1 MAKDQKTH
9 SGGAQDGQ
17 GSALRNVILL
27 ALPLFSFQRNVL
39 NLVKTGLERATGVR
53 PVQNLLLS
61 EMQAALMILDPE
73 RKWRNRLGVD
83 LENKLKGLV
92 EETTGKVI
100 SGSVQLVDAQKA
112 VAEGVIEVLQALK
125 DAPKRGRTERT

>member
-9 SGGAQDGQ
+9 SDGAQDGQ
-17 GSALRNVILL
+17 GSALSNVILL
-27 ALPLFSFQRNVL
+27 ALPLFCFQRNVL
-39 NLVKTGLERATGVR
+39 NLVKAGLERAAGVR
-53 PVQNLLLS
+53 PVQNLLLH

-92 EETTGKVI
+92 EETTGKVNF
-100 SGSVQLVDAQKA
+100 
-112 VAEGVIEVLQALK
+112 
-125 DAPKRGRTERT
+125 